1 MYRNVWKECHS
12 SVCSITF
19 LSKSGTRITSFTGF
33 RVKDFIITD
42 NVLEK
47 FSEPAKVVIRFTGK
61 DGSSEIAS
69 KRISYAELKK
79 LIHSPTSGKDPGYL
93 ILECSFKEFAEIPA
107 LKSSKK
113 FRYEIGHPVAIL
125 GYQLEQENLSMKN
138 GIISSCFRNSD
149 VNYLQV
155 DCSIVQGNAG
165 SPVIDQESMEVI
177 GVIGHKLASI
187 TRGYQEMMRI
197 INKNLKILK
206 DAEGRFAF
214 DDIDPVQVL
223 MVNQNLIKHMSTEFF
238 KSATMR
244 VGYAAE
250 LCSLIDL
257 CPDTEDDSS
266 YDMEMNPDDQVSG
279 N

>member
-33 RVKDFIITD
+33 KVKDYLITD

-47 FSEPAKVVIRFTGK
+47 FAEPAEVVIRFTGS
-61 DGSSEIAS
+61 DAISEVAS
-69 KRISYAELKK
+69 KRISYADFKK
-79 LIHSPTSGKDPGYL
+79 IIHPPRSGRDPGYL
-93 ILECSFKEFAEIPA
+93 ILECCFKEFDKIPP
-107 LKSSKK
+107 LKGSRK
-113 FRYEIGHPVAIL
+113 FRYEIGHPVAVM
-125 GYQLEQENLSMKN
+125 GYQLEQANLSIKS
-138 GIISSCFRNSD
+138 GIISSCFKNSN

-165 SPVIDQESMEVI
+165 SPVIDQESLEVI
-177 GVIGHKLASI
+177 GVIGHRLAYI
-187 TRGYQEMMRI
+187 ARAYQDMMRI

-206 DAEGRFAF
+206 DAEGKFSF
-214 DDIDPVQVL
+214 EDIDPVQVL
-223 MVNQNLIKHMSTEFF
+223 MVNQSQIKHMATEFF
-238 KSATMR
+238 KSTTMR
-244 VGYAAE
+244 VGYAAV

-266 YDMEMNPDDQVSG
+266 YDMKMNPDDQVSG